1 VKPLRFTPEARDDL
15 DRLFDFVIERE
26 LKSSTPNWDLPEQA
40 LQAIRSALQLL
51 PANPF
56 MGRKVGSPFER
67 ELLIS
72 FGKTGY
78 VALYE
83 VEEDAITIAAIRHQ
97 RESDYH

>member
-1 VKPLRFTPEARDDL
+1 MRRLRFTPEARDDL
-15 DRLFDFVIERE
+15 DRLFDFVVERE
-26 LKSSTPNWDLPEQA
+26 LKSAAPNWDLPERALSAIRQA
-40 LQAIRSALQLL
+40 LQSL

-56 MGRKVGSPFER
+56 LGRKLATPFQR

-72 FGKTGY
+72 FGSTGY

-83 VEEDAITIAAIRHQ
+83 IGADTVTIAAIRHQ